1 MSGCTSPGTCPNC
14 ETDVEVYDDWKPV
27 NYSMQNCLNCG
38 LVLFPA
44 QAYETLETLNRKRA
58 EHNETM
64 EGEEDWVPLEP
75 YTQEE
80 FDKIERTWRY
90 FLVHEDER
98 YFLPE

>member
-14 ETDVEVYDDWKPV
+14 KTEVAVYDDWKPV

-38 LVLFPA
+38 LTLFPA
-44 QAYETLETLNRKRA
+44 QAYEKLETLNERRA
-58 EHNETM
+58 EHNEMM

-80 FDKIERTWRY
+80 FDKIERTWDY
-90 FLVHEDER
+90 FVKVEDEK
-98 YFLPE
+98 YFLPK